1 MQVLPGSL
9 LYRDLVAL
17 PDDGTHHRWLFP
29 PASLLVHL
37 CVGQVY
43 AYSVDLAP
51 LTQLCPDSK
60 TGSSCQNLAC
70 HACRRYPVVM
80 LLMLAMTPVIVG
92 PDKYERLG
100 PRRAAL
106 VGAGLWLVGS
116 MLAAVAVRVHNLVL
130 LFLSHGVIGGM
141 GLGLAYISPMST
153 MLSEG

>member
-106 VGAGLWLVGS
+106 VGAGLWLVGLCWQPS
-116 MLAAVAVRVHNLVL
+116 
-130 LFLSHGVIGGM
+130 LSGSITSCCYFSAMV
-141 GLGLAYISPMST
+141 
-153 MLSEG
+153 